1 MQSNGQE
8 IKKKSI
14 KFDHFGQT
22 YLKDLVKDSTKTHLL
37 FEAKVKADMARMF
50 KNNAL

>member
-1 MQSNGQE
+1 MQLSGQA

-22 YLKDLVKDSTKTHLL
+22 YLKDLVKDSERTHKL
-37 FEAKVKADMARMF
+37 FEAKIAADMER
-50 KNNAL
+50 ALKGKI